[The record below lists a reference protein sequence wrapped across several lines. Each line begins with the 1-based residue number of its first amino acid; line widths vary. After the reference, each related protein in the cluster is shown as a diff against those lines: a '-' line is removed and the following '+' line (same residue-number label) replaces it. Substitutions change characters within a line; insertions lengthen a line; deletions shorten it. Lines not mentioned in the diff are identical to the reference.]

1 VLRAFGGRVQ
11 VEEVRLDP
19 PRAHEVRVSIA
30 AAGLCRSD
38 LHCRAGGF
46 PVYKL
51 PMVLGHEAA
60 GVVTEVGP
68 AVTRVRAGSHVVVTW
83 NSSCGA
89 CWHCTRQEPAYCL
102 DLRRRY
108 GVMHDGTAR
117 MRADG
122 QAVYRAMDA
131 GALAEEQVFH
141 ENALV
146 EIDSAVPLEEAALLG
161 CAVSTGVGAVLNTAR
176 VPAGARVAVIGCG
189 AVGLS
194 VVQGA
199 RLAGAEVIVAIDVA
213 AQKLPRALELGATH
227 VVRGGDEDA
236 VGAVAEITRGIGV
249 DYAFEAVGSHET
261 ICQAIEMVRRGGVA
275 VVIGNAPPYETMPI
289 FPGMLT
295 LTGKSLVGSCFGST
309 VPRRDVPRLVEWWRR
324 GVLRPGELVSRR
336 APLAEIDDALARFA
350 RESGLRTVIVP

>member
-146 EIDSAVPLEEAALLG
+146 
-161 CAVSTGVGAVLNTAR
+161 
-176 VPAGARVAVIGCG
+176 
-189 AVGLS
+189 
-194 VVQGA
+194 
-199 RLAGAEVIVAIDVA
+199 
-213 AQKLPRALELGATH
+213 
-227 VVRGGDEDA
+227 
-236 VGAVAEITRGIGV
+236 
-249 DYAFEAVGSHET
+249 
-261 ICQAIEMVRRGGVA
+261 
-275 VVIGNAPPYETMPI
+275 
-289 FPGMLT
+289 
-295 LTGKSLVGSCFGST
+295 
-309 VPRRDVPRLVEWWRR
+309 
-324 GVLRPGELVSRR
+324 
-336 APLAEIDDALARFA
+336 
-350 RESGLRTVIVP
+350 